1 MHRAH
6 YQGNREVERYH
17 RHEQLFW
24 EEKRRKL
31 TRELILSEEQFIKAK
46 EEEAHHQQLEQK
58 ALAEGKSRKTW

>member
-6 YQGNREVERYH
+6 IQGNREVERYH
-17 RHEQLFW
+17 RHEQLRW

-31 TRELILSEEQFIKAK
+31 TRELILSEEQLKKIS
-46 EEEAHHQQLEQK
+46 EEEEYHQKLEQQ